1 MIGLFFGQ
9 RCARDAPDTCWE
21 MCQISAGGGE
31 SVTKMDNQTACDMAL
46 ASSQASEFKKSFIC
60 ASDQLHQSLT
70 QAPLAIFVYVFGI
83 LLVMFLVQRAAK
95 PLPAKKPKT
104 DK

>member
-1 MIGLFFGQ
+1 
-9 RCARDAPDTCWE
+9 
-21 MCQISAGGGE
+21 MCQISAGGGGE

-46 ASSQASEFKKSFIC
+46 ASSQASDFKKSFIC
-60 ASDQLHQSLT
+60 ASDQLRQSLT